1 MKTTDLNV
9 LRMAEA
15 VIEVLKIFIAKL
27 GTVPKLPQLFEELK
41 ALVASHHLHNQQLV
55 LGSASTEVKQ
65 AKRKQLEI
73 GVEELISSMLLYAN
87 MENVPKL
94 RGQIDVSRADIN
106 KSPGDTFIDTCTQL
120 HKLATDLGTALDDY
134 LAEPTTLAGFKQ
146 QIDDFAAVLSAPRS
160 NISIRSAIRME
171 MEKTISDIRT
181 LLSDKM
187 DMAMNIIQSRE
198 PEFYAAY
205 TNARVIIDRHGKR
218 RPTKPE
224 EETQGMISG
233 TITDATTNQPIADA
247 IVQLQGVTE
256 ATTTDDDGTFAFDG
270 INPGAHTLLCIM
282 ETYANLTI
290 TDIQVTAGN
299 ETEVEGKML
308 KA

>member
-27 GTVPKLPQLFEELK
+27 GSVPKLPQLYDELK
-41 ALVASHHLHNQQLV
+41 TLVASHHLRNQQLV
-55 LGSASTEVKQ
+55 LGSAGTEVKQ

-73 GVEELISSMLLYAN
+73 GADELLSTMLLYAN
-87 MENVPKL
+87 MENVTEL
-94 RGQIDVSRADIN
+94 RRQVDVSRADIT
-106 KSPGDTFIDTCTQL
+106 KAPGDIFLDTCNSLYQL
-120 HKLATDLGTALDDY
+120 ALNLGIKLNGY
-134 LAEPTTLAGFKQ
+134 LPEPTTLTTFKQ

-160 NISIRSAIRME
+160 NISARSATKKE
-171 MEKTISDIRT
+171 MEKTISDIRS

-187 DMAMNIIQSRE
+187 DMAMNIVQSRE
-198 PEFYAAY
+198 PEFFAAY

-233 TITDATTNQPIADA
+233 TLTDGTTNEPIADA
-247 IVQLQGVTE
+247 IVQLQGIAE

-270 INPGAHTLLCIM
+270 INPGTHTLLCIM

-290 TDIQVTAGN
+290 TNIQVTAGD